1 MERSRKVVNDLLT
14 DVFNQILILEERNL
28 TEHDAVDV
36 TMTEIHVIEAIR
48 KCEPA
53 TMGTVSKRLMIT
65 MGTLTTSVNRLVEKG
80 YVTRKRDVNDR
91 RVVLLDLTEKGQ
103 KVFEIHEE
111 FHDCR
116 QDSDAAGPQRDFRR
130 TGVDNSVFRLRR
142 SASHHRFDRRRRRRF
157 HCLLSL

>member
-1 MERSRKVVNDLLT
+1 MEMERSKKVVNDLLT

-48 KCEPA
+48 KCDPP

-103 KVFEIHEE
+103 QVFEVHEAFHEE
-111 FHDCR
+111 LVE
-116 QDSDAAGPQRDFRR
+116 AALKDLEFREDL
-130 TGVDNSVFRLRR
+130 VVALESIY
-142 SASHHRFDRRRRRRF
+142 RFF
-157 HCLLSL
+157 KKLQQKHQ

>member
-53 TMGTVSKRLMIT
+53 TMGNVSKRLMIT

-80 YVTRKRDVNDR
+80 YVTRKRDESDR

-103 KVFEIHEE
+103 KVFEVDEE
-111 FHDCR
+111 FHE
-116 QDSDAAGPQRDFRR
+116 AIL
-130 TGVDNSVFRLRR
+130 NSAIKKL
-142 SASHHRFDRRRRRRF
+142 
-157 HCLLSL
+157 

>member
-36 TMTEIHVIEAIR
+36 TMTEIHVEEIR

-111 FHDCR
+111 FHEELVN
-116 QDSDAAGPQRDFRR
+116 AALKDLEFREDL
-130 TGVDNSVFRLRR
+130 VQALESIY
-142 SASHHRFDRRRRRRF
+142 RFF
-157 HCLLSL
+157 KKLQEKHQ